1 MSSNNNNKRKRRAIV
16 EILFEHGPCTREEVA
31 AHLSAIRGVRHT
43 PSPNSI
49 SALMSKN
56 PQTII
61 VGKQRVEATN
71 GEKSFHMLFD
81 VDREVVR
88 EIGDLIY
95 TRPISIMTP
104 KEKAIAVQCKG
115 CGCTRIMPDQATE
128 CLSCERKSQG

>member
-1 MSSNNNNKRKRRAIV
+1 MSRNNNNKRKRRAIV

-31 AHLSAIRGVRHT
+31 AHLSNRRGVRHV

-61 VGKQRVEATN
+61 VGKQKVESTN

-81 VDREVVR
+81 VDREVIK
-88 EIGDLIY
+88 EISDLIH

-104 KEKAIAVQCKG
+104 KEKKLAVQCKS
-115 CGCTRIMPDQATE
+115 CGCTRIMPDQATK
-128 CLSCERKSQG
+128 CLTCQRKS